1 MMSLQQ
7 VSLEPSRESTIK
19 NNVVEKP
26 KRGKNVKIRKLKVET
41 PKISN
46 IITSDPFIEKK
57 EEKIMGTVDG
67 NVK

>member
-7 VSLEPSRESTIK
+7 VSIKSSKEPTTIT
-19 NNVVEKP
+19 NVIEKP

-46 IITSDPFIEKK
+46 IITPDPYIEKTK
-57 EEKIMGTVDG
+57 
-67 NVK
+67 